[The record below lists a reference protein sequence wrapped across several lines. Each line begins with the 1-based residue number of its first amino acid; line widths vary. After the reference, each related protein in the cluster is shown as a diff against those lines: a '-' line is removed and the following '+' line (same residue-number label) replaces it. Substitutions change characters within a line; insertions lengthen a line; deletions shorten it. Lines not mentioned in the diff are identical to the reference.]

1 MITTME
7 IAAYIFF
14 IALLV
19 GSGIIGAYLSKAEK
33 KRLRDKGLIK

>member
-14 IALLV
+14 IALLA
-19 GSGIIGAYLSKAEK
+19 GSFIIGAYLNNADK
-33 KRLRDKGLIK
+33 KRLKDRNLSK